1 MRYLGVDLGEKRIGL
16 ALGDSETKIA
26 TPLKVVAALDDVL
39 AAVREEGADILVVGS
54 PVSLAGR
61 MPDRATYIDFLKTL
75 KDKSGLPVELAD
87 ERLSS
92 KAVDALSGSK
102 KTKASRDALAAM
114 LILQGYLDKT

>member
-1 MRYLGVDLGEKRIGL
+1 MRYLGVDWGEKRIGL

-61 MPDRATYIDFLKTL
+61 MPDRAAYIDFLKTL